1 MNRTHGNAGLSQGWA
16 AVGIWRNCRWLAL
29 AAVLL
34 LAAGC
39 SGKPTKG
46 DVAGTVTID
55 GVPAE
60 AGAIA
65 FSPVDGQSA
74 TAGGSIE
81 KGRYAAQVP
90 PGKMMVEIRVAKV
103 VGQRKLYDTPDS
115 PMAPIME
122 EVLPAK
128 YNDATKL
135 VVEVQLGE
143 NEHNF
148 ELTTK

>member
-1 MNRTHGNAGLSQGWA
+1 MNRTDGHAGRLQRWA
-16 AVGIWRNCRWLAL
+16 AGGTARNCRRLAL
-29 AAVLL
+29 AAALL
-34 LAAGC
+34 MAAGC
-39 SGKPTKG
+39 SGTPTKG

-60 AGAIA
+60 QGAIT

-74 TAGGSIE
+74 TAGGTIE
-81 KGRYAAQVP
+81 QGRYAAQVS
-90 PGKMMVEIRVAKV
+90 PGKMKVEIRVAKV
-103 VGQRKLYDTPDS
+103 VGQRKLYDTADS

-128 YNDATKL
+128 YNDATEL

-148 ELTTK
+148 DLTTK

>member
-1 MNRTHGNAGLSQGWA
+1 M
-16 AVGIWRNCRWLAL
+16 
-29 AAVLL
+29 
-34 LAAGC
+34 AAGC
-39 SGKPTKG
+39 SGKATKG

-60 AGAIA
+60 AGSIS
-65 FSPVDGQSA
+65 FTPVDGQSA

-81 KGRYAAQVP
+81 QGRYAAEVP
-90 PGKMMVEIRVAKV
+90 PGKMKVEIRVAKV
-103 VGQRKLYDTPDS
+103 VGQRKLYDTADS

-128 YNDATKL
+128 YNDATEL
-135 VVEVQLGE
+135 VVEIKLGE

-148 ELTTK
+148 DLTTK

>member
-1 MNRTHGNAGLSQGWA
+1 LNRFDENARRSQAGT
-16 AVGIWRNCRWLAL
+16 AVGTSRSCRWVAL
-29 AAVLL
+29 AAALL
-34 LAAGC
+34 VAAGC
-39 SGKPTKG
+39 AGKPTKG

-55 GVPAE
+55 GAPAE
-60 AGAIA
+60 SGSIA

-81 KGRYAAQVP
+81 KGRYTAQVP
-90 PGKMMVEIRVAKV
+90 PGKMKVEIRVAKV
-103 VGQRKLYDTPDS
+103 VGQRKLYDTADS

-128 YNDATKL
+128 YNDATEL
-135 VVEVQLGE
+135 EVEVKLGE

-148 ELTTK
+148 DLKTK